1 MQTRP
6 KHLPV
11 LITTAV
17 LLLVAGADSLTRLTR
32 LDLFQRLE
40 WISYDWRVRLAARLD
55 PAAATNLAFV
65 AVSDASISA
74 VLDGVYGYQHG
85 LYWPRHVYGRALREL
100 TAEGARAVAFD
111 VLFDTLRPDHAALAL
126 TNSATAS
133 IANGTAIASDAFLA
147 RELAASGRA
156 ILASD
161 KEAVPAELFLTNAW
175 AAGDVSA
182 VKDSDGILRRAK
194 AFVTYPV
201 WHPDIKALA
210 RALDLNLRGARFE
223 KDRIVFEKRGGEDA
237 PGEVGQFELPLNP
250 DGTVNAEEV
259 TGEAGKGNLQP
270 RISQRFWQFGV
281 LLAAREL
288 GLDLDQADI
297 DLARGR
303 ITLRGT
309 NGLTRV
315 LPVDHDARFY
325 IDWSL
330 RADSSRLHQSDIK
343 SLLAKDVLRTG
354 QAGTNHT
361 SPFRDKLVVVGSI
374 AQGNDL
380 TDLGAT
386 PLDNETYLVSEHWNI
401 ANSVILNRFVRPA
414 TTPVMLLIILGLGS
428 LSAWVTWREQRLFQA
443 TLTVGA
449 AAVAYFALATWL
461 FVSHRFWL
469 PVILP
474 VGGAIFAT
482 HGALVTYR
490 AIFEQR
496 ERRRVRSV
504 FAKVVAPEVVAE
516 LLGAETVK
524 LGGARRNITIFFA
537 DVRGFTEFCD
547 VQQANAEDHARQ
559 HQLTGRVADEYFD
572 QQARDTL
579 ATVSQYLGL
588 VADTVKQHGGTLD
601 KYIGD
606 CVMAFWGAPTA
617 NSSHAAVCVRAAIK
631 AQQAIY
637 ALNQARFAENKR
649 REQVNATRAAAN
661 QPPLPLL
668 PLLTLG
674 TGINTGIV
682 TVGLMGS
689 DAHILNY
696 TVFGRDVNLAS
707 RLEGLSGRGR
717 IIISDAT
724 LQELKREDAALA
736 AKAVPQPP
744 VTVKGF
750 RAAIQTYEIP
760 WKDGANAAKAKAA

>member
-1 MQTRP
+1 MQKRP

-17 LLLVAGADSLTRLTR
+17 LLLVAGAESLTRLTR

-40 WISYDWRVRLAARLD
+40 WMSYDWRVRLSARLD
-55 PAAATNLAFV
+55 STAATNLAFV
-65 AVSDASISA
+65 KVSDASISA
-74 VLDGVYGYQHG
+74 VLDGAYGYQHG

-111 VLFDTLRPDHAALAL
+111 VLFDTLRPDHGKVAL
-126 TNSATAS
+126 TEGPLAT
-133 IANGTAIASDAFLA
+133 SDEFFA
-147 RELAASGRA
+147 RELANSGRV

-201 WHPDIKALA
+201 WHPDIKTLA

-223 KDRIVFEKRGGEDA
+223 ADRIVFEKRSPDDA
-237 PGEVGQFELPLNP
+237 PGEAGQFELPLNP
-250 DGTVNAEEV
+250 DGTVKAEEV
-259 TGEAGKGNLQP
+259 TGEGGKGNIQP
-270 RISQRFWQFGV
+270 RINQRFWQFGV

-288 GLDLDQADI
+288 GLNLDQAEV
-297 DLARGR
+297 DLAHGR
-303 ITLRGT
+303 ITLHGT

-315 LPVDHDARFY
+315 LPVDNQGRFH

-330 RADSSRLHQSDIK
+330 RADSPRLQQADIK
-343 SLLAKDVLRTG
+343 ELLGKDVLRTG
-354 QAGTNHT
+354 NVGTNRT
-361 SPFRDKLVVVGSI
+361 NPFRDKLVVVGSV

-386 PLDNETYLVSEHWNI
+386 PLENETYLVSEHWNI
-401 ANSVILNRFVRPA
+401 ANSIILNRFVRPA
-414 TTPVMLLIILGLGS
+414 STPVMLLIILALGS
-428 LSAWVTWREQRLFQA
+428 LSAWVTWREQRLLQA
-443 TLTVGA
+443 TLVVGGM
-449 AAVAYFALATWL
+449 AVGYFALAAWL
-461 FVSHRFWL
+461 FVTYRYWL

-474 VGGAIFAT
+474 VGGAVFAT

-490 AIFEQR
+490 AIFEQI

-504 FAKVVAPEVVAE
+504 FAKVVAPEVVTE
-516 LLGAETVK
+516 LLGAETVQ
-524 LGGARRNITIFFA
+524 LGGARRNITVFFA

-559 HQLTGRVADEYFD
+559 NQLTGRAADEYFD

-631 AQQAIY
+631 AQQAVY
-637 ALNQARFAENKR
+637 ALNQARFAVNKR
-649 REQVNATRAAAN
+649 REQVNATRVAAG

-674 TGINTGIV
+674 TGINTGVV

-724 LQELKREDAALA
+724 LQELKREDPALA
-736 AKAVPQPP
+736 AKALPQPP

-760 WKDGANAAKAKAA
+760 WKEPAAPAKPVGQGTNVQ